1 MALLDSG
8 RRNSTARHGAWVTR
22 TDTKWNWDEKEVY
35 TGDRIWYPG
44 HRHGNLH
51 CIYLHSIAFLRA
63 FLDSLAVGLSALLG
77 KIGSCKYKSHLLSY
91 RSFEPTAH
99 QRKEDRSHQ
108 HYHSKR
114 YAETRDCSGNVSSVC
129 PTCLA
134 HGPLSS
140 HQQWQCQQQR
150 PSTASAANERGQR
163 QRARP
168 TITDA
173 ASNSERGQR
182 KTTAA
187 SNITTMMYPFPIPSD
202 RDLPKM
208 PEEKGNDA
216 NAQVLR
222 GRPTFAG
229 LRCYPPIKERRAW
242 GCCLPMTPGT
252 DCWDK
257 HAIPPPLYLPGQ
269 VPTSRR

>member
-1 MALLDSG
+1 MVLLDSG

-44 HRHGNLH
+44 HRQGNLH

-77 KIGSCKYKSHLLSY
+77 KIGSCKYKSHLLLY

-99 QRKEDRSHQ
+99 QSKGRSF
-108 HYHSKR
+108 S
-114 YAETRDCSGNVSSVC
+114 
-129 PTCLA
+129 PTLSQQKVRRNPRLLWQCFICLSY
-134 HGPLSS
+134 LSS
-140 HQQWQCQQQR
+140 PW
-150 PSTASAANERGQR
+150 PVVIPPAMAMSTTTAINCERGASAANERGQR
-163 QRARP
+163 QRTRPAIASAASEKQRARP
-168 TITDA
+168 AIA
-173 ASNSERGQR
+173 A
-182 KTTAA
+182 AA
-187 SNITTMMYPFPIPSD
+187 SNITTIMYPFPIPSD

-222 GRPTFAG
+222 GRPGFAG
-229 LRCYPPIKERRAW
+229 LRCCPPIEERRAW

-252 DCWDK
+252 D
-257 HAIPPPLYLPGQ
+257 
-269 VPTSRR
+269 